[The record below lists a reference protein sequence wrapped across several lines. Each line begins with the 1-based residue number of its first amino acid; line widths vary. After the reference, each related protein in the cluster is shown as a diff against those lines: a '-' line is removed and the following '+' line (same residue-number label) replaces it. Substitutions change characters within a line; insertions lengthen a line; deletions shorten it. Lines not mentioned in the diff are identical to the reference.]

1 MAMDTSFVTWQ
12 NIILTTVPPYPKLSS
27 YILLLTNMS
36 LRIIVS
42 EKLGCFPE
50 LLLHVNILIHRLE
63 SCSIVAFFAP
73 VDVECVSRFTRILRR
88 MRCEKKGIFLAREGA
103 VVFLE
108 LMPQHYKELLLGS
121 W

>member
-88 MRCEKKGIFLAREGA
+88 MRCEKK
-103 VVFLE
+103 VFF
-108 LMPQHYKELLLGS
+108 
-121 W
+121 